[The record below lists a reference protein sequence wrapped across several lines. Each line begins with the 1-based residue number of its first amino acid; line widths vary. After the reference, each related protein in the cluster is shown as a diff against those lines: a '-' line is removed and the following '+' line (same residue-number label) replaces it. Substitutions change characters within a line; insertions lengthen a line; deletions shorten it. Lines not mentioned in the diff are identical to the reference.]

1 MTLTIIITASVGSGS
16 SGSSSGSSG
25 GNYATS
31 YTITLNKQGGY
42 GGSSSVK
49 AYYGDEMPYATKP
62 SKSGY
67 TFEGYFTSTN
77 GKGTKYYN
85 SDMNS
90 VRDWDCKYD
99 DTLYAY
105 WVEIFNK
112 YGLDPETNM
121 QLMGQAARMAE
132 AEMFLLKIY
141 VHTDENGENG
151 IVFEAPLLISS
162 AEELAKY
169 FLPCLQIVHGGIDSH
184 RKHFDELSKECVV
197 PEQEQ
202 ENSEKVTK
210 ILS

>member
-1 MTLTIIITASVGSGS
+1 MVLSIISLACLVVLVIVAVSAWRKNDDVLQAVNGLSSKLESKLKAESVEKPAPVDIDL
-16 SGSSSGSSG
+16 
-25 GNYATS
+25 NYIAE
-31 YTITLNKQGGY
+31 L
-42 GGSSSVK
+42 VRR
-49 AYYGDEMPYATKP
+49 
-62 SKSGY
+62 
-67 TFEGYFTSTN
+67 EGYVPNIDNENNAVFFKVY
-77 GKGTKYYN
+77 GEYVGA
-85 SDMNS
+85 
-90 VRDWDCKYD
+90 
-99 DTLYAY
+99 AY
-105 WVEIFNK
+105 TEGRFVMSKK